1 MGDKWQYLLV
11 LGGCLLITLPLEY
24 LGGGVYRKPRRLLR
38 ALLPVLGVFLVW
50 DAIAIAADV
59 WTYNP
64 RYVSGI
70 TVPFMPLEEL
80 LFFIVIPLCG
90 LLTFTTV
97 SAGLDRMRRPSRQN
111 SARQNSAWSDR

>member
-1 MGDKWQYLLV
+1 MDDKWQYLLV
-11 LGGCLLITLPLEY
+11 LGGCLLVTLPLEY

-38 ALLPVLGVFLVW
+38 ALLPVLLVFLFW
-50 DAIAIAADV
+50 DAIAIAAEV

-64 RYVSGI
+64 RYVSGITVPFI

-97 SAGLDRMRRPSRQN
+97 SAVLEWMRLSGRKR
-111 SARQNSAWSDR
+111 SDR

>member
-1 MGDKWQYLLV
+1 MDDKWQYLLV

-38 ALLPVLGVFLVW
+38 ALLPVLLVFLVW
-50 DAIAIAADV
+50 DAIAIAAEV

-80 LFFIVIPLCG
+80 LFFIVVPLCG
-90 LLTFTTV
+90 LLTYTTV
-97 SAGLDRMRRPSRQN
+97 NAGLDRMRLSGRKR
-111 SARQNSAWSDR
+111 SDR